1 MMRRPITAHDLVDE
15 LVGIIPLRE
24 RAEPWDYA
32 AMAIAESL
40 AASIVGGR
48 SSNWGN
54 RTFNA
59 ICHGL
64 KKVDGSLS

>member
-1 MMRRPITAHDLVDE
+1 MPGCI
-15 LVGIIPLRE
+15 GE

-48 SSNWGN
+48 SSNC
-54 RTFNA
+54 RQ
-59 ICHGL
+59 
-64 KKVDGSLS
+64 